1 MIDSRVIRFFRK
13 HHVLTVATTVENE
26 PWCANCFYV
35 YLEEENALVFTSDYD
50 TRHGQEFLKNNRVAG
65 SVVLETLVIGKIR
78 GIQFQ
83 GIISEPENDLLSRA
97 KTAYL
102 RRFPVAALMDTRLW
116 IVRLTY
122 IKMTD
127 NRLGFGKKLIW
138 TADLTSGN
146 LHPPTPQVR
155 LSPPPKGGLIIPMDF
170 DPPLGGQGG

>member
-35 YLEEENALVFTSDYD
+35 YLEEENTLVFTSDND
-50 TRHGQEFLKNNRVAG
+50 TRHGKEFAKNHLVAG
-65 SVVLETLVIGKIR
+65 SVVLETMIIGKIR

-83 GIISEPENDLLSRA
+83 GFISEPEGDLFATAKSR
-97 KTAYL
+97 YL
-102 RRFPVAALMDTRLW
+102 KRFPVAALLDTRLW
-116 IVRLTY
+116 VVKLTC

-138 TADLTSGN
+138 TDGAL
-146 LHPPTPQVR
+146 
-155 LSPPPKGGLIIPMDF
+155 KGER
-170 DPPLGGQGG
+170 